1 MKERYNTSEVLK
13 QRKQLIWNLK
23 NPASPLSLYN
33 SIFRENELKI
43 IIQYNL
49 KIVDY
54 LDVTFNLTD
63 SSDRPFSET
72 NNETNLYIN
81 NRTTLL
87 LSLSSYLYL

>member
-1 MKERYNTSEVLK
+1 MLYRDDGLLVFKNKSGLESEK
-13 QRKQLIWNLK
+13 IKKLIQAL
-23 NPASPLSLYN
+23 L
-33 SIFRENELKI
+33 RENELKI
-43 IIQYNL
+43 TIQCNL

-87 LSLSSYLYL
+87 LSLSSYLYLSKDV